1 MLGVTRSCR
10 KQRKRREVEKAE
22 ADQRTDVVEVGRKL
36 VGEGKGVAELRRCV
50 EGWLEVGEIAKKD
63 GCRRCV
69 FGQERGQQE

>member
-36 VGEGKGVAELRRCV
+36 VGEGKWVAELRRCV
-50 EGWLEVGEIAKKD
+50 EGWLEVGGIAKKA

-69 FGQERGQQE
+69 VGQERGQQE